1 LAQTPA
7 VVVERQGG
15 SKTHGAMGWRD
26 GTAMTMVR
34 GLVEELGKR
43 GLAFVNDLGGMSV
56 LAGQT
61 FYHAVMPPYNLR
73 LLVAQMDHIAVRSV
87 SIISVAGLFVG
98 LVLALQ
104 TAYGLARFGA
114 KGTVGL
120 IVGLS
125 MVRELGPVVTAILVG
140 GRVGSGFTAE
150 LGSMKVTEQIDAMR
164 ALGVNHIKRLV
175 VPRVVLTMVSLPI
188 LTIIAS
194 TLGVFGGMAISQ
206 YEFHVDYHQYYSSM
220 TGHIRVADMV
230 SGLGKTVVF
239 GLLIAVIGCYN
250 GLSARGG
257 TEGLGRATTGTVVTA
272 SLSVFVSDFFL
283 TKFFWWLEGW

>member
-1 LAQTPA
+1 
-7 VVVERQGG
+7 VE
-15 SKTHGAMGWRD
+15 D
-26 GTAMTMVR
+26 
-34 GLVEELGKR
+34 LGKR
-43 GLAFVNDLGGMSV
+43 GLVLISELGAMSV
-56 LAGQT
+56 LTGQT
-61 FYHAVMPPYNLR
+61 FYYALTPPYNLR
-73 LLVAQMDHIAVRSV
+73 ILIAQMDHIAVRSV

-114 KGTVGL
+114 KGTVGV

-175 VPRVVLTMVSLPI
+175 VPRVLLTMLALPI

-194 TLGVFGGMAISQ
+194 TLGVFGGMVISQ
-206 YEFHVDYHQYYSSM
+206 YEFNVDYHQYFSSL
-220 TGHIRVADMV
+220 TGYINVADMV
-230 SGLGKTVVF
+230 SGLGKTVIF
-239 GLLIAVIGCYN
+239 GLLIAIIGCHN
-250 GLSARGG
+250 GLNTRGG
-257 TEGLGRATTGTVVTA
+257 TEGLGGATTGTVVMA
-272 SLSVFVSDFFL
+272 SLSIFVSDFFL

>member
-1 LAQTPA
+1 
-7 VVVERQGG
+7 
-15 SKTHGAMGWRD
+15 M
-26 GTAMTMVR
+26 R
-34 GLVEELGKR
+34 GLVEDLGKR
-43 GLAFVNDLGGMSV
+43 GLVLIGELGAMSV

-61 FYHAVMPPYNLR
+61 FYNALTPPYNLR
-73 LLVAQMDHIAVRSV
+73 ILIAQMDHIAVRSV

-175 VPRVVLTMVSLPI
+175 VPRVLLTMLALPI

-194 TLGVFGGMAISQ
+194 TLGVFGGMVISQ
-206 YEFHVDYHQYYSSM
+206 YEFNVDYHQYLSSL
-220 TGHIRVADMV
+220 TGYIHVSDMV

-239 GLLIAVIGCYN
+239 GLLIAVIGCHN
-250 GLSARGG
+250 GLHTQGG
-257 TEGLGRATTGTVVTA
+257 TEGLGRATTGTVVMA

>member
-1 LAQTPA
+1 MMAA
-7 VVVERQGG
+7 
-15 SKTHGAMGWRD
+15 
-26 GTAMTMVR
+26 VR
-34 GLVEELGKR
+34 GLAEDLGKR
-43 GLAFVNDLGGMSV
+43 ALMFIGEVGAMSV

-61 FYHAVMPPYNLR
+61 FYHAATPPYNLR
-73 LLVAQMDHIAVRSV
+73 ILIAQMDHIAVRSV

-164 ALGVNHIKRLV
+164 ALGVNYIKRLV
-175 VPRVVLTMVSLPI
+175 VPRVVLTMVALPI

-194 TLGVFGGMAISQ
+194 TLGVFGGMVIAQ
-206 YEFHVDYHQYYSSM
+206 YEFNVDYHQYYNSL
-220 TGHIRVADMV
+220 TGYIRVADMV

-239 GLLIAVIGCYN
+239 GLLIAVIGCHN
-250 GLSARGG
+250 GLTTRGG

-272 SLSVFVSDFFL
+272 ALSVFISDFFL

>member
-1 LAQTPA
+1 MM
-7 VVVERQGG
+7 
-15 SKTHGAMGWRD
+15 S
-26 GTAMTMVR
+26 
-34 GLVEELGKR
+34 GLRNLIEGLGKR
-43 GLAFVNDLGGMSV
+43 AMRFIADMGGMSV
-56 LAGQT
+56 LAAQT
-61 FYHAVMPPYNLR
+61 FYHALTPPYNFR
-73 LLVAQMDHIAVRSV
+73 LLIGQMDHIAVRSV
-87 SIISVAGLFVG
+87 SIVAVAGLFVG

-164 ALGVNHIKRLV
+164 ALGVNYIKRLV
-175 VPRVVLTMVSLPI
+175 VPRVLVTMIALPLLTL
-188 LTIIAS
+188 IAS
-194 TLGVFGGMAISQ
+194 TLGVYGGMAISQ
-206 YEFHVDYHQYYSSM
+206 YEFNVDYHQYYNSL
-220 TGHIRVADMV
+220 TGYVRVADMV
-230 SGLGKTVVF
+230 SGLGKTVIF

-250 GLSARGG
+250 GLTTRGG
-257 TEGLGRATTGTVVTA
+257 TEGLGRATTGTVVMA
-272 SLSVFVSDFFL
+272 SLSVFISDFFL

>member
-1 LAQTPA
+1 MKAA
-7 VVVERQGG
+7 
-15 SKTHGAMGWRD
+15 
-26 GTAMTMVR
+26 VR
-34 GLVEELGKR
+34 GLVEDLGRRALALIGELGAMSM
-43 GLAFVNDLGGMSV
+43 LAS
-56 LAGQT
+56 QT
-61 FYHAVMPPYNLR
+61 LYHAATPPYNLR
-73 LLVAQMDHIAVRSV
+73 VLIAQMDHIAVRSV
-87 SIISVAGLFVG
+87 SIVSVAGLFVG

-114 KGTVGL
+114 TGTVGI

-175 VPRVVLTMVSLPI
+175 VPRVVLTMAALPI

-194 TLGVFGGMAISQ
+194 TLGVYGGMAIAH
-206 YEFHVDYHQYYSSM
+206 YEFNVDYRQYFNSL
-220 TGHIRVADMV
+220 TGSIHVADMV
-230 SGLGKTVVF
+230 SGLGKTVIF
-239 GLLIAVIGCYN
+239 GLLIAVIGCHN
-250 GLSARGG
+250 GLNTRGG
-257 TEGLGRATTGTVVTA
+257 TEGLARATTGTVVTA
-272 SLSVFVSDFFL
+272 ALSVFVSDFFL

>member
-1 LAQTPA
+1 
-7 VVVERQGG
+7 
-15 SKTHGAMGWRD
+15 
-26 GTAMTMVR
+26 MTTLR
-34 GLVEELGKR
+34 GLVEDLGKR
-43 GLAFVNDLGGMSV
+43 TLAFIGDVGGMSV

-61 FYHAVMPPYNLR
+61 FYHAVTPPYNVR

-114 KGTVGL
+114 TGTVGL

-175 VPRVVLTMVSLPI
+175 VPRVVLTMLALPI

-194 TLGVFGGMAISQ
+194 TLGVFGGMVISQ
-206 YEFHVDYHQYYSSM
+206 YEFNVDYHQYYSSL
-220 TGHIRVADMV
+220 TGYVRVADMV
-230 SGLGKTVVF
+230 SGLGKTVIF
-239 GLLIAVIGCYN
+239 GMLIAVIGCYN
-250 GLSARGG
+250 GLHTRGG

-272 SLSVFVSDFFL
+272 SLSVFISDFFL